1 MAAAQDITTRRSS
14 SVEQKPEASS
24 TESEQQSPAKE
35 ERNLP
40 MLPVVDIFEDAHQIT
55 VQAEMPGVSKE
66 GLNVQADRNNLV
78 IEGRIGLDIPAG
90 MSAVYADLQTT
101 QYRRSFVL
109 SGELD
114 TEHIAATLKDGL
126 LTVRI
131 PKRVEFRTRKIKV
144 EVP

>member
-1 MAAAQDITTRRSS
+1 MVAAQDVTTRRPS

-24 TESEQQSPAKE
+24 IESEQQSPAR
-35 ERNLP
+35 ERDLP

-126 LTVRI
+126 LTMRI

-144 EVP
+144 DVP

>member
-1 MAAAQDITTRRSS
+1 MVAAQDVTTRRSS
-14 SVEQKPEASS
+14 AVEQKPEPSS
-24 TESEQQSPAKE
+24 LETEQQSPPR
-35 ERNLP
+35 ERDP
-40 MLPVVDIFEDAHQIT
+40 AMLPVVDIFEDAHQIT

-66 GLNVQADRNNLV
+66 ELNVHADRNNLV
-78 IEGRIGLDIPAG
+78 IEGRIGLDIPAD

-131 PKRVEFRTRKIKV
+131 PKRVEFRTRKVKV
-144 EVP
+144 DVP

>member
-1 MAAAQDITTRRSS
+1 MAAVQDVTTRRSS

>member
-1 MAAAQDITTRRSS
+1 MTARKEVAKRETTEVQAKARKQEL
-14 SVEQKPEASS
+14 VLA
-24 TESEQQSPAKE
+24 PAV
-35 ERNLP
+35 N
-40 MLPVVDIFEDAHQIT
+40 VFENDHWIA

-66 GLNVQADRNNLV
+66 GLNVQADRNSLL
-78 IEGRIGLDIPAG
+78 IEGDVALDLPTG
-90 MSAVYADLQTT
+90 MSALYADLRSTK
-101 QYRRSFVL
+101 YRRSFTL

-114 TEHIAATLKDGL
+114 TAQIAASLKDGL